1 MKKRLRV
8 LYYGILTML
17 IAGCS
22 NNSQQLSDEQ
32 MKKLLWDLSR
42 AEAFQTYY
50 LNKDST
56 ANKERLADTLYG
68 KIFALHKVSSDAFF
82 QSLQE
87 YKKDPIRFKI
97 LMDSVNAYGNRLREQ
112 GFSEAN
118 DTTKTKKQLQPTNE

>member
-8 LYYGILTML
+8 FYGGILTFL
-17 IAGCS
+17 IAGCG

-32 MKKLLWDLSR
+32 MKKLVWDLSR

-50 LNKDST
+50 LNKDSA
-56 ANKERLADTLYG
+56 ANKEKLADTLYG

-82 QSLQE
+82 TSLQE

-112 GFSEAN
+112 GLSEAN